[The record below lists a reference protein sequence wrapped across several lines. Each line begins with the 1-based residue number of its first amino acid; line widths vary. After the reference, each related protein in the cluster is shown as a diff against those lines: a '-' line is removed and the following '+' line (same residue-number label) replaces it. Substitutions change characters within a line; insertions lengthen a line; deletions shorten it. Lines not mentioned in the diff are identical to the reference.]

1 MEHPTVFPTLSY
13 DDAQAAI
20 DFLVEA
26 FGTER
31 HAVYT
36 GDDGKI
42 QHAELRFGNGIVM
55 LGSAGGEAGAT
66 RGRAGGIY
74 IAIEDPDAHCARAR
88 AAGAEITR
96 DLYDTEYGS
105 REYNAKDPEGNSW
118 YFGTYQPFTYDH
130 EAEQAKQATSV
141 S

>member
-13 DDAQAAI
+13 DDAPAAI
-20 DFLVEA
+20 DFLVAA
-26 FGTER
+26 FGAER

-36 GDDGKI
+36 RDDGSI
-42 QHAELRFGNGIVM
+42 LHAELRLGNGIVM
-55 LGSAGGEAGAT
+55 LGSAGEQMKAT

-74 IAIEDPDAHCARAR
+74 VAIEDPDAHCERAR
-88 AAGAEITR
+88 AAGAEISR

-118 YFGTYQPFTYDH
+118 YFGTYQPFAFDH
-130 EAEQAKQATSV
+130 DAEQAKATA
-141 S
+141 

>member
-26 FGTER
+26 FGAER

-36 GDDGKI
+36 GEDGRI

-55 LGSAGGEAGAT
+55 LGSSSGEMAAGGS
-66 RGRAGGIY
+66 GIY
-74 IAIEDPDAHCARAR
+74 IVIDDPDAHCARAR
-88 AAGAEITR
+88 AAGAEITG
-96 DLYDTEYGS
+96 DLHDEPYGS
-105 REYNAKDPEGNSW
+105 REYSAKDPEGNNW
-118 YFGTYQPFTYDH
+118 YFGTYQPFAYDH
-130 EAEQAKQATSV
+130 EAEQAKAGSA